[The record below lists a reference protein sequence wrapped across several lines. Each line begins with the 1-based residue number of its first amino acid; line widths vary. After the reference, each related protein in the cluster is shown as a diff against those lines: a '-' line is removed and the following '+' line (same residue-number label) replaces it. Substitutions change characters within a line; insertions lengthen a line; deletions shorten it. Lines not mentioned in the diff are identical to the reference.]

1 MLKKIRPLCIFFPKL
16 SEYRKDF
23 DESKCMSFLI
33 KNEKLLEKYNEIWKK
48 VTNIIKKEFGSKP
61 VSNEKYL
68 KTKIKSTKI
77 NKSCCNNKIPKEG
90 SQCIYLSVI
99 LINSP
104 YKKDKNYYPQVFLE
118 ECKYVVKEKKTSE
131 FATDDIE
138 ISSDDSDRENSDEE
152 KSNEEN

>member
-1 MLKKIRPLCIFFPKL
+1 M

-33 KNEKLLEKYNEIWKK
+33 KGEKLLEKYNEIWKK
-48 VTNIIKKEFGSKP
+48 VRSIIKKEFGSKP

-68 KTKIKSTKI
+68 KTKIKSYNGKV
-77 NKSCCNNKIPKEG
+77 NKNCCNNKILKEG

-118 ECKYVVKEKKTSE
+118 ECKYVLKEKKTSKYV
-131 FATDDIE
+131 TDDIE
-138 ISSDDSDRENSDEE
+138 ISSDDSDKENSDEE
-152 KSNEEN
+152 NSNEENYI